1 MTRRIRRVVAVA
13 GVGGEVPPLEE
24 LLGGF
29 TEAGDDAVAVV
40 GDLGGSLEQ
49 GGCLFAGNPDPAGG
63 GLTWKRICKEAIDVT
78 ATS

>member
-29 TEAGDDAVAVV
+29 PEAGDDAVAVV
-40 GDLGGSLEQ
+40 GDLGAAWSKADACSRET
-49 GGCLFAGNPDPAGG
+49 
-63 GLTWKRICKEAIDVT
+63 LTQQAAV
-78 ATS
+78 